1 MSFKLIKFNNGNY
14 GVLWQRLFDKKFMN
28 LNTNYFNPE
37 RSSSDPDCQGTEEQ
51 AHAVMLRLQGKDYT
65 IIKT

>member
-1 MSFKLIKFNNGNY
+1 
-14 GVLWQRLFDKKFMN
+14 MN

-51 AHAVMLRLQGKDYT
+51 AHAVLLRLQGKDYT
-65 IIKT
+65 IVKT